1 MITEKLAQKPVI
13 TISRNAG
20 VDEAAK
26 LMRDAHVGDLV
37 VVELEEQGEIPVSI
51 LTDRDIVVSTIALG
65 IDPRTLRVEDI
76 MSTEL
81 VTAKSGD
88 TMAHV
93 IGLMREHGYRRIPIV
108 NREGALEGI
117 VSADDVVAVLA
128 AELTSVA
135 TLPRQQKSTETQKR
149 RKFA

>member
-1 MITEKLAQKPVI
+1 MIIEKIAQNPVI
-13 TISRNAG
+13 TVSKNAG

-37 VVELEEQGEIPVSI
+37 VVELDERGEIPVSI

-76 MSTEL
+76 MSIGL
-81 VTAKSGD
+81 VTAKAG
-88 TMAHV
+88 
-93 IGLMREHGYRRIPIV
+93 
-108 NREGALEGI
+108 
-117 VSADDVVAVLA
+117 DVVAVLA

-135 TLPRQQKSTETQKR
+135 TLPRKQKRDETQKR
-149 RKFA
+149 RKLA